1 MDFQAIIRESAA
13 QGIVLLRNN
22 DNVLPFDSSDKV
34 SLFGRCN
41 INYYKCGTG
50 SGGSVHTL
58 YSINMPQGFE
68 ILKTEGFAVPE
79 INGDLVKV
87 YEDWIKDHPYD
98 SGNGEWASEP
108 WCQEEMVL
116 SDSLVKSYADKTNK
130 AVYVIGRTAG
140 EDQDNNRDKGSFYIT
155 DTERS
160 NIALIC
166 RYFKN
171 VVLILNVSNVIDV
184 SWIDDEEFCGNIKS
198 VLFTWQGGM
207 QGGQAC
213 ADVLCGKSVPSGKLT
228 DTIAYKLEDY
238 ASTKNFGSSTDEI
251 YEEDIYVGYRY
262 FTTFAKEKIQFP
274 FGFGL
279 SYTTFEISES
289 AYTKEN
295 EKLIVRATVLNTG
308 KVCGREV
315 VQIYCQQ
322 PQGKLGKPERI
333 LCGFKKTKEL
343 QPGESETIKI
353 EIPVKYLASY
363 DDSGATGFIYSYVLE
378 EGTYSLFAGTDCL
391 TENKIYLGGVNGK
404 EFTVEKTYV
413 LEKLTQV
420 CAPEKAFN
428 RIKPGEKNA
437 DGTYKLETES
447 VPLNKVDMAKRI
459 QENLPEEIKAKGTPC
474 TDFSEVVKDKS
485 LLDNF
490 IANLSLKEL
499 MTIVRGEGMMSRKV
513 TAGIASAFGGVSEA
527 LHEKKM
533 PAIGCCDG
541 PSGIRLDNGK
551 PATLIPIGTL
561 LACSWNP
568 EIVVDLYEELG
579 KEMVSKNIDVLLGPG
594 CNIHRNPLNGRNF
607 EYFSEDPLVTGVMS
621 VAVCRGLEKAGTFGT
636 IKHFALNNQEEHRR
650 TENSCASERAI
661 REIYLKPFEIAIKEG
676 GAKSV
681 MTSYNGV
688 NGHKSASNFDL
699 NTIVLRN
706 EWKFKGMV
714 MTDWWAAMND
724 CVKGGDSTGRNISE
738 MIRARNDVYMVVVND
753 TADKGGFG
761 DNLEEAI
768 KNGNLSLAQ
777 LQLCV
782 KDILL
787 FIADTKT
794 AHLPLRPLKNEI
806 TVNTVLSS
814 VPEGAKVYKLEEY
827 ATEEEIKSGTVYFE
841 ATEDANY
848 EVFGGYVKD
857 GGDTLSQSITN
868 VLLNGETCGSFEC
881 RSTDNRIVYSV
892 AVQLKLKKG
901 FYKAEIDHTK
911 PGIKVAA
918 LCLRIEED
926 SPISTGE
933 YE

>member
-1 MDFQAIIRESAA
+1 MDFQAIIRASAA
-13 QGIVLLRNN
+13 QGTVLLKNEGS
-22 DNVLPFDSSDKV
+22 VLPLKNTDKV
-34 SLFGRCN
+34 SLFGRCH

-50 SGGSVHTL
+50 SGGSVHTP
-58 YSINMPQGFE
+58 YSINIPQGFE
-68 ILKTEGFAVPE
+68 ILKNEGFAVPE
-79 INGDLVKV
+79 INGELVKV
-87 YEDWIKDHPYD
+87 YEDWIKAHPYD

-108 WCQEEMVL
+108 WCQVEMEL
-116 SDSLVKSYADKTNK
+116 SDSLVKNCSEKTDK

-171 VVLILNVSNVIDV
+171 VIVILNVSNVIDV
-184 SWIDDEEFCGNIKS
+184 SWIDDEEFGGNIRA

-279 SYTTFEISES
+279 SYTTFEISDGS
-289 AYTKEN
+289 YSRCG
-295 EKLIVRATVLNTG
+295 EKIYVSATVLNTG
-308 KVCGREV
+308 TVSGREV

-322 PQGKLGKPERI
+322 PQGKLGKSERI

-343 QPGESETIKI
+343 QPGESETVKI

-363 DDSGATGFIYSYVLE
+363 DDSGATGFAYSYVLE
-378 EGTYSLFAGTDCL
+378 EGTYSFFAGTDCL
-391 TENKIYLGGVNGK
+391 TENKIFLGGVEGQ

-428 RIKPGEKNA
+428 RIKPGEKKA
-437 DGTYKLETES
+437 DGTYELEKEP

-459 QENLPEEIKAKGTPC
+459 QENLPAEIRAKGTPC

-485 LLDNF
+485 LVDNF

-551 PATLIPIGTL
+551 PATLVPIGTL
-561 LACSWNP
+561 LACTWNP

-706 EWKFKGMV
+706 EWKFDGMV

-768 KNGNLSLAQ
+768 KNGNLSMAQ

-787 FIADTKT
+787 FIAGTKT

-806 TVNTVLSS
+806 TVNTVLAS
-814 VPEGAKVYKLEEY
+814 VPAGAKIYKLEEY

-841 ATEDANY
+841 AAEDANY

-901 FYKAEIDHTK
+901 FYKVEIDHTK

>member
-68 ILKTEGFAVPE
+68 ILKNEGFAVPE
-79 INGDLVKV
+79 INGELVKV

-108 WCQEEMVL
+108 WCQEEMVV
-116 SDSLVKSYADKTNK
+116 SDSLVKSCADKTNK

-295 EKLIVRATVLNTG
+295 EKLIVSATVLNTG

-391 TENKIYLGGVNGK
+391 TENKIYLGGVNGQ

-420 CAPEKAFN
+420 CAPEKVFN

-437 DGTYKLETES
+437 DGTYKLETEP

-699 NTIVLRN
+699 NMIVLRN
-706 EWKFKGMV
+706 EWKFNGLV

-814 VPEGAKVYKLEEY
+814 VPAGAKVYKLEEY